1 MARGKIHWSYSAGER
16 GRNRVRAYEDAK
28 TGVLHLE
35 FYEPVPGEAKPK
47 RKALSLGHRDRERAK
62 QQADELAAKF
72 GRAEQQ
78 LSGDITLRELFDIYG
93 REVTPQKS
101 ERSQRHDHGAA
112 EMFLRFF
119 GRERKAL
126 SLSRRDWDAF
136 IKERGAGRIRPAHKQ
151 EANRVGPRTIARDL
165 LWLRAVLNWATTAGD
180 GKGSYLLERNPLKG
194 FPIPREESPNRPI
207 MTPERYEAMLEV
219 AEGVDWRFYV
229 ALVLAH
235 ETGHR
240 IKAIR
245 HLRWGDVDL
254 ENEWL
259 TWRGDEDKIGHEHR
273 TPLTPAAIRA
283 LLMAREHDPGIGEAW
298 VMPSPKHPDE
308 PCSPTLMR
316 SYWHQA
322 EKAAGLERVPRLGW
336 HGLRRMFATDL
347 KHVPLKDLC
356 ALGGWKTHQT
366 IVSCY
371 QQEDEHTMRRALES
385 RRRVEGAGAR

>member
-28 TGVLHLE
+28 TGILHVE
-35 FYEPVPGEAKPK
+35 FYATDPGEAKPK

-62 QQADELAAKF
+62 QRADELAAKF
-72 GRAEQQ
+72 GRVAER
-78 LSGDITLRELFDIYG
+78 LSGEITLRELFDIYG

-119 GRERKAL
+119 GRERKAN
-126 SLSRRDWDAF
+126 SLNRRDWDAF
-136 IKERGAGRIRPAHKQ
+136 IKERGSGRIRPAKKPKATQ
-151 EANRVGPRTIARDL
+151 VGPRTIARDL

-194 FPIPREESPNRPI
+194 FPIPREESPIRPI

-219 AEGVDWRFYV
+219 AQDVDWRFYV
-229 ALVLAH
+229 AFVLAH

-254 ENEWL
+254 ENGWL

-273 TPLTPAAIRA
+273 TPLTPMAVRA
-283 LLMAREHDPGIGEAW
+283 LQVAREHNPGIGDAW
-298 VMPSPKHPDE
+298 VLPSPKHPKE

-316 SYWHQA
+316 TYWRKA
-322 EKAAGLERVPRLGW
+322 EKAAGLEHVPRLGW

-356 ALGGWKTHQT
+356 ALGGWKTHHT
-366 IVSCY
+366 IVACY